1 MTITP
6 PHQPTNLLSHLL
18 TTVTHSHTSLELPLN
33 HHTFPSTD
41 SPSLIPFTPL
51 LGQSHFL
58 SSVTPSWWPSC
69 ILYYGQQLS
78 YLTDSFH
85 PSQIALTL
93 SSQLS
98 YYIYIFHTSLTTSQF
113 SNNSHTPP
121 STFHTSHALII
132 PTPLQL
138 PKHITHDSHL
148 INNCYIFMT
157 TFTPS

>member
-6 PHQPTNLLSHLL
+6 PHQLTNLLSHLL
-18 TTVTHSHTSLELPLN
+18 TTVTHSHTSLQLPHN
-33 HHTFPSTD
+33 HHTFRQLTHLSNTFHT
-41 SPSLIPFTPL
+41 SLS
-51 LGQSHFL
+51 QFL

-78 YLTDSFH
+78 HLTASFH

-98 YYIYIFHTSLTTSQF
+98 YYMYIFHTSLTTSQF
-113 SNNSHTPP
+113 SNNSNTHPN
-121 STFHTSHALII
+121 SFHTSHALII

-148 INNCYIFMT
+148 FNNCYIFMT